1 MSRKK
6 TTNLLIPIFKPL
18 MRCTKILSPLNEN
31 DNNSNLRKITFQNF
45 QKLVN
50 MGLGIDILIHQFL
63 SNLQLFICF
72 IMYNM
77 KININ
82 VKKT

>member
-6 TTNLLIPIFKPL
+6 TTNLLIPIFKPS

-31 DNNSNLRKITFQNF
+31 DNNSNLHKITFQNF

-50 MGLGIDILIHQFL
+50 MGLGIDISIHQIL
-63 SNLQLFICF
+63 SNLQLFIFF

>member
-6 TTNLLIPIFKPL
+6 TTNLSIPIFKPS

-50 MGLGIDILIHQFL
+50 MGLGINISFFIQFTIIYFLYNVQYENQHQ
-63 SNLQLFICF
+63 C
-72 IMYNM
+72 
-77 KININ
+77 
-82 VKKT
+82 

>member
-6 TTNLLIPIFKPL
+6 TTNLSIPIFKPS
-18 MRCTKILSPLNEN
+18 MRCTKILLLLNEN

-45 QKLVN
+45 QNLVN
-50 MGLGIDILIHQFL
+50 MGLGVNISFNQFL
-63 SNLQLFICF
+63 SNLQLLICF

-77 KININ
+77 KTNIN
-82 VKKT
+82 VLKT

>member
-1 MSRKK
+1 
-6 TTNLLIPIFKPL
+6 
-18 MRCTKILSPLNEN
+18 MRCTNILLPLNEN
-31 DNNSNLRKITFQNF
+31 DNNSNICKIKFQNF

-50 MGLGIDILIHQFL
+50 MGLGVDISLDQFL

-77 KININ
+77 KTNIN
-82 VKKT
+82 VLKMCTK